1 MSVYRATL
9 RVATPVAAA
18 LVIAGISM
26 PAAWANPG
34 PPPGPHPAPHP
45 APAPA
50 HPGPAHPAPA
60 PVGVRQDQC
69 TGSHGRIVFDD
80 PRNTRGPRHCEGG
93 NWNGRKIN

>member
-1 MSVYRATL
+1 MSVSRAVL

-34 PPPGPHPAPHP
+34 PPPPPHPAPHP
-45 APAPA
+45 
-50 HPGPAHPAPA
+50 GPQHPAPPHPA
-60 PVGVRQDQC
+60 PPPPPGIRLDQC
-69 TGSHGRIVFDD
+69 TGSHGRIVYDD

-93 NWNGRKIN
+93 NWNGRHIN

>member
-1 MSVYRATL
+1 MSVCRAAL

-45 APAPA
+45 GAQPAP
-50 HPGPAHPAPA
+50 P
-60 PVGVRQDQC
+60 GVRQDQC
-69 TGSHGRIVFDD
+69 TQGHGRIVFDD
-80 PRNTRGPRHCEGG
+80 PRNTRGSRHCEGG
-93 NWNGRKIN
+93 NFNGHRIN